1 MNAANGLFIHHLHTC
16 FRYSISANLFAITHD
31 PKLVLL
37 FSGADHIRETDGLWA
52 VLAWLSILA
61 FRKQSVEE
69 VMIDHWKTYG
79 RNYYTRSG
87 VKGTIFF

>member
-1 MNAANGLFIHHLHTC
+1 M
-16 FRYSISANLFAITHD
+16 
-31 PKLVLL
+31 KLVSL
-37 FSGADHIRETDGLWA
+37 FSGADHIREKDGLWA
-52 VLAWLSILA
+52 VLTWLSILA

-87 VKGTIFF
+87 MKRTIFLKNIF

>member
-1 MNAANGLFIHHLHTC
+1 MKLGF
-16 FRYSISANLFAITHD
+16 LFA
-31 PKLVLL
+31 
-37 FSGADHIRETDGLWA
+37 GADHIREKDGLWA

-79 RNYYTRSG
+79 RNYYTRSA
-87 VKGTIFF
+87 VKKTLGFFFLFFYIKLLM

>member
-1 MNAANGLFIHHLHTC
+1 M
-16 FRYSISANLFAITHD
+16 
-31 PKLVLL
+31 KLDFL
-37 FSGADHIRETDGLWA
+37 FSGADHIREMDGLWA

-79 RNYYTRSG
+79 RNYYTRSTTTQVTG
-87 VKGTIFF
+87 ICVIK